1 MKEVGGIAQLKKWV
15 GAGDVVGQHLVGRA
29 AVEFPADLLANF
41 SISSFYAVNLFMNLQ
56 KSLLSKLIKLCI

>member
-15 GAGDVVGQHLVGRA
+15 GAGNVVGQQLVGRA